1 MVSLLLFLGL
11 SLIHAQEMEIT
22 GTVTDSEGEPLP
34 GVTVVKKGTSS
45 GTVTDIDGNYSL
57 EASRGDVLVYS
68 FIGMETREIEVE
80 AQRVIDIE
88 LLSSVQDLD
97 EVVVVGYGQQK
108 RVTITGALSSV
119 GTDELES
126 SPTASISNS
135 LAGKVTGLSS
145 IQYSGQPGADAA
157 ELFLRGVAT
166 LSASNSSP
174 LILVDGVERDF
185 SQLIPEEIEDV
196 TILKDASATAVYGIR
211 GANGVI
217 LVTTKRGKVQAPQIS
232 AGASY
237 GLQQPTKVPE
247 FADSYT
253 YATVYNNAQRSDG
266 IPEEEL
272 TFSEEIVEAFHTNS
286 NPILFPSTDWM
297 DYIVRNSTPQLKS
310 NFSISGG
317 TERLKY
323 FAAFGYLDQKGMLKE
338 FDTGTDE
345 NFYYKRYNY
354 RTNVD
359 VDVTPSTEM
368 SFTLG
373 GQSRVRN
380 EPAQGEIDQLWRFL
394 YRGAVPWSSPGI
406 VDGRYIVSNQEYIPM
421 NAHNPLQFYYGG
433 GSDKRVTNVLNFDM
447 TFRQDLGV
455 LLKGLKF
462 RVKGSDRKS
471 VV

>member
-1 MVSLLLFLGL
+1 MRKNLKRISLMVSLLLFLGL

-211 GANGVI
+211 GANFSWCFI
-217 LVTTKRGKVQAPQIS
+217 WAS
-232 AGASY
+232 A
-237 GLQQPTKVPE
+237 
-247 FADSYT
+247 
-253 YATVYNNAQRSDG
+253 
-266 IPEEEL
+266 
-272 TFSEEIVEAFHTNS
+272 TN
-286 NPILFPSTDWM
+286 
-297 DYIVRNSTPQLKS
+297 
-310 NFSISGG
+310 
-317 TERLKY
+317 
-323 FAAFGYLDQKGMLKE
+323 
-338 FDTGTDE
+338 
-345 NFYYKRYNY
+345 
-354 RTNVD
+354 
-359 VDVTPSTEM
+359 
-368 SFTLG
+368 
-373 GQSRVRN
+373 
-380 EPAQGEIDQLWRFL
+380 
-394 YRGAVPWSSPGI
+394 
-406 VDGRYIVSNQEYIPM
+406 
-421 NAHNPLQFYYGG
+421 
-433 GSDKRVTNVLNFDM
+433 
-447 TFRQDLGV
+447 
-455 LLKGLKF
+455 
-462 RVKGSDRKS
+462 
-471 VV
+471 